1 MSRSPV
7 SLRTATVDDVAWLV
21 DIWGDALR
29 RGDRATRR
37 ADLEQVVAA
46 QDERSRLVVAE
57 LDGHPA
63 GAVYLVQGTLSPLD
77 LEPVVQTVAPY
88 VLPEFRRR
96 GVGRA
101 LVEAGVTFAEERG
114 IARVT
119 TTSASGARDT
129 HRFLARIG
137 LGSHSTLRVGPTM
150 VVRARLE
157 AARPP
162 SGMRQ
167 PAGTRPIGQVLAVR
181 RSLRRLGLD
190 AVQPQ
195 RP

>member
-21 DIWGDALR
+21 DVWGDALR
-29 RGDRATRR
+29 RADRATQR
-37 ADLEQVVAA
+37 ADLKRVVAA

-63 GAVYLVQGTLSPLD
+63 GAVYLCEGTLSPLD

-101 LVEAGVTFAEERG
+101 LVEAGVAFAEERG
-114 IARVT
+114 IARIT
-119 TTSASGARDT
+119 TTSASAARDT

-137 LGSHSTLRVGPTM
+137 LASHSTLRVGPTM
-150 VVRARLE
+150 AVRARLE
-157 AARPP
+157 AAR
-162 SGMRQ
+162 SRSVVRQ
-167 PAGTRPIGQVLAVR
+167 PAGGRPIGQVLAVR

-190 AVQPQ
+190 AAQLQ